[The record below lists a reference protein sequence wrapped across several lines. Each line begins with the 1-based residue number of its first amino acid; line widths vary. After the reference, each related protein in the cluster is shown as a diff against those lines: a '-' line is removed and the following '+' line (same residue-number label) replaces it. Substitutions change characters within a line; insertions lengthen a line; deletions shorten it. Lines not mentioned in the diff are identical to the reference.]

1 MQVWCEELSWLVM
14 EMMIRVAVGRKNG
27 MLKRQRN
34 ARTHRNTLS
43 VTCFVFTIMD
53 SEFHEAVR
61 SLHSKIVR
69 VDLWMRELWA
79 ES

>member
-1 MQVWCEELSWLVM
+1 MAGYGNDDLGC
-14 EMMIRVAVGRKNG
+14 GRKENG
-27 MLKRQRN
+27 MLKRQRS

-43 VTCFVFTIMD
+43 VTCFVSTIMD
-53 SEFHEAVR
+53 SEFHEAVQ

-69 VDLWMRELWA
+69 VDLWMPELWA